1 MGDRLRA
8 RDLARSAG
16 LSVQQIRTYAETG
29 VLPAVE
35 RTAGGHRVFTGAHAE
50 ALTVARELAVGH
62 GWATT
67 RVVMRAV
74 HDGDLVTA
82 LAAVDASHARLDRER
97 GELAAVRE
105 ALETLLTGRSGRSG
119 RSGRVNPPGRAER
132 SGDACPGGGT
142 EHAARRD
149 AARHGLRI
157 GEVARAVGVS
167 PPVLRLWEAH
177 GLLRPEREPSTGYR
191 LYDSSELRTAHVIAL
206 LRRGSH
212 PLPAIGAVLDELR
225 ETGSPDRV
233 LRELTHRMRDL
244 HRTSLRRLAAS
255 AALHGY
261 LRYLGH
267 TV

>member
-16 LSVQQIRTYAETG
+16 LSVQQIRTYVETG

-50 ALTVARELAVGH
+50 ALIVARELAAGH

-105 ALETLLTGRSGRSG
+105 ALETLLTGRSA
-119 RSGRVNPPGRAER
+119 RSGRVNPPCRAER
-132 SGDACPGGGT
+132 SGDAGPGGGT
-142 EHAARRD
+142 EHAARQD

-191 LYDSSELRTAHVIAL
+191 RYDSSELRAAHVVAL
-206 LRRGSH
+206 LRQGSH

-225 ETGSPDRV
+225 ATGSPDRV
-233 LRELTHRMRDL
+233 LRELTHRTRDL

-261 LRYLGH
+261 LRSQGH